1 MINIKFAKKAIEKGA
16 DGLILVAAGAGGHGR
31 TYNPISFVHEVREFF
46 DGPLVLSGGMTK
58 GEDVLVTEL
67 LGADF
72 SYIGTRFIPA
82 VESSAEEAYKEMVTD
97 ASIEDILY
105 TDAFSGLNAN
115 YLIPSIMKA
124 GLDPS
129 DLKKKE
135 NVEVSKD
142 LKAWKDAWGAGQGV
156 GSIQHI
162 QSIAEIASELKTGYE
177 QAIKQAAAKD
187 VQKKQG
193 LRR

>member
-1 MINIKFAKKAIEKGA
+1 M
-16 DGLILVAAGAGGHGR
+16 ILVAAGAGGHGG

-58 GEDVLVTEL
+58 GEGVLVTEL